1 MTGLFDAT
9 KNEERDIF
17 SLSVNCPFQSTN
29 VFFFKVNHAKSLKFF
44 NSSNEK
50 K

>member
-9 KNEERDIF
+9 KSEEREIF
-17 SLSVNCPFQSTN
+17 SLSVNFPSQSIK
-29 VFFFKVNHAKSLKFF
+29 VLVLRVNHAKLFRFF
-44 NSSNEK
+44 NSSSEK